1 MKAISYRNAF
11 TSAIAW
17 LLVALSLSVGALSA
31 RPVSVAASGASSL
44 MLTSAQDDATPSATG
59 QVEQGVEVLPMSM
72 RPLYHVYAA
81 FGLAW
86 LLIFGYAVSLRRR
99 MTALEREV
107 EQLGS

>member
-1 MKAISYRNAF
+1 MKAISYRNAL
-11 TSAIAW
+11 TSVIAM
-17 LLVALSLSVGALSA
+17 LLVALSLSAGVLSA
-31 RPVSVAASGASSL
+31 QPVSVAASEASSV
-44 MLTSAQDDATPSATG
+44 MLASAQDDAAPSATG
-59 QVEQGVEVLPMSM
+59 QAEHGVEVLPMSM